1 MLSDEG
7 SMGDQNLLL
16 DLYILMMTK
25 SPEERVSST
34 DAALLFAVDRFI
46 TKSSFDLLLCCGTS
60 LSISKDGPSSMMT
73 NSLVS
78 WREQEEAF
86 LVKGMAVVR
95 VLY

>member
-46 TKSSFDLLLCCGTS
+46 TKSSFDLLLRCGTS
-60 LSISKDGPSSMMT
+60 LSLSKDGPLSMMT